1 MRKSSYMLEQEYG
14 MGEGLRTGLGRGQA
28 GKKHYDAVITAFLNG
43 EQKKGSRMH
52 TDGNILYSYDT
63 AIAMK
68 EPDGTVIINNT
79 KYSRTT
85 QKQVA
90 QLETQL
96 RDRGTKRAYTGGK
109 DFYYGF
115 QDFRMDENKPLHKF
129 IKRDK

>member
-1 MRKSSYMLEQEYG
+1 MRKSSYKLEQEYS
-14 MGEGLRTGLGRGQA
+14 MGEGLRSAVSGMA

-43 EQKKGSRMH
+43 EEKKGLRMH

-68 EPDGTVIINNT
+68 EADGTVIINNT

-90 QLETQL
+90 QLETQVK
-96 RDRGTKRAYTGGK
+96 DRGIPRAYTGEK
-109 DFYYGF
+109 DFEYGF
-115 QDFRMDENKPLHKF
+115 QDFQMDNKKPLHKM
-129 IKRDK
+129 IRRDK